1 MKTSNFYQQ
10 NKKEI
15 DEKLKDSDFKG
26 MPLFL
31 TYYNKNNLILN
42 FKLFI
47 KSSILNDN
55 TYQNTNRE
63 NAFKGSA
70 KDKKKSIFSCTS
82 AFSKDHSNTD
92 TIEPRPRFDTRGM
105 EHIWVE
111 GCMTHIPLTPL
122 DQSPSRLSYIFGL
135 KRVKVSDS
143 ITKEKE
149 VESSNSEVVLAD
161 SSVNVDKL
169 FDPSKLAT
177 LRDMMIDEDGFSIG
191 VDSEYELVD
200 GEREIISWQFAFVL
214 GEKVYEL
221 VVFPLSNKL
230 LNFESMISWIIE
242 TFDVWSKF
250 TGGSKYGFNYCE
262 ARSWKIALGGKKKY
276 KIVDTFSAALSQ
288 SCPEY
293 SEALNRYGLRIA
305 ETETK
310 LDAQGRPC
318 LTYKNIDRKSVV

>member
-1 MKTSNFYQQ
+1 MKASNFYQQ

-31 TYYNKNNLILN
+31 THYNKSNLISN

-47 KSSILNDN
+47 KSSTLNDK
-55 TYQNTNRE
+55 TYQNTNGE

-70 KDKKKSIFSCTS
+70 KDKKKSIFPWTS

-135 KRVKVSDS
+135 KRVKVGDS

-149 VESSNSEVVLAD
+149 VESSNSEVVLAGD
-161 SSVNVDKL
+161 SVNVGKL
-169 FDPSKLAT
+169 FDPSKIAT

-200 GEREIISWQFAFVL
+200 NEREIISWQFAFVL
-214 GEKVYEL
+214 GDKVYEL
-221 VVFPLSNKL
+221 VVFPLGNKL
-230 LNFESMISWIIE
+230 LNFESMISWIIVSMGL
-242 TFDVWSKF
+242 TIVK
-250 TGGSKYGFNYCE
+250 
-262 ARSWKIALGGKKKY
+262 LG
-276 KIVDTFSAALSQ
+276 L
-288 SCPEY
+288 
-293 SEALNRYGLRIA
+293 
-305 ETETK
+305 
-310 LDAQGRPC
+310 GR
-318 LTYKNIDRKSVV
+318 